1 MTQDLGDTRLFAR
14 IRFADLMKLHGFK
27 GVFRR
32 IINDI
37 WIIII
42 IYLFKVD
49 TKKENL
55 QFVNL

>member
-1 MTQDLGDTRLFAR
+1 
-14 IRFADLMKLHGFK
+14 MKLHGFK
-27 GVFRR
+27 GVFPR

-49 TKKENL
+49 SKKENL